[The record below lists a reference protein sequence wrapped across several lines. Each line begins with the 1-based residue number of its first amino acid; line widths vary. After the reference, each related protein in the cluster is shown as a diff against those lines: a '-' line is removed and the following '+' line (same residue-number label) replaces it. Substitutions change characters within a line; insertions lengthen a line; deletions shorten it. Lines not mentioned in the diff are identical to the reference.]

1 MISAYAK
8 YSLHDNLQIL
18 TDFGDSA
25 VLLPLSAVFFLWLLA
40 THPASVALK
49 WLLILAVCNILI
61 AGLKLY
67 FLACPAGAAMHS
79 PSGHTGFAIFVY
91 GSLTAALA
99 SGLRERVLRAA
110 AIALGTIFVGAI
122 AASRLLLG
130 KHSPMEV
137 AVGAFV
143 GGIGL
148 ALFLPIYRRDK
159 GRGPRGP
166 LILLGSIVVLVAVIF
181 HGEEFPAEHYLQ
193 SLSMD
198 LGLHAQACIYR

>member
-1 MISAYAK
+1 MFSTYAK

-25 VLLPLSAVFFLWLLA
+25 VLLPLSAVFFIWLLV
-40 THPASVALK
+40 THPASVGLK
-49 WLLILAVCNILI
+49 WLLILAACNFLI

-99 SGLRERVLRAA
+99 SGLRERWLRGA
-110 AIALGTIFVGAI
+110 AIAMGTAFVGAI
-122 AASRLLLG
+122 AASRLMLG
-130 KHSPMEV
+130 KHSVMEV
-137 AVGAFV
+137 VIGAIV

-148 ALFLPIYRRDK
+148 VLFLPTYRRSK
-159 GRGPRGP
+159 GPSRCGP
-166 LILLGSIVVLVAVIF
+166 LSLLGLVGLLVAVIF
-181 HGEEFPAEHYLQ
+181 HGEQFPAEHYLQ
-193 SLSMD
+193 SLGMN
-198 LGLHAQACIYR
+198 LRLHAQACLYR